1 LIGEIVSHY
10 KITAKLGEGGM
21 GVVYRA
27 EDTRL
32 GREVALK
39 FLPENV
45 VGDASYLE
53 RFQREARAA
62 SALNHP
68 AICTIYDIG
77 EHEGRPFIVMEL
89 MEGQTLDKSVQ
100 GTPMAIEK
108 GINIGAQLAD
118 ALDAAHERG
127 IVHRD
132 IKPANIFLTD
142 RGQPKILDFGLA
154 KVTAEK
160 GFDSGSAAPTD
171 ALEADLTRPGA
182 AIGTVSYMS
191 PEQARGE
198 DLDNRTDIF
207 SLGLVLYE
215 IATGQRAFSGNT
227 SALIFDAILHKAP
240 VAPVRLN
247 PEVPEGLEQIL
258 NKSLEKDR
266 NLRYQHASDLRA
278 DLERLRRDSDLSR
291 SAVDTASVSTPT
303 ATPGQPPVAE
313 VSATLSTTATSG
325 SGPAATPVSAVSSD
339 AQMAADLTKRH
350 WGKIVAAMALLIM
363 AAAAIAYLMVRS
375 PAPVE
380 SDATVRSLAV
390 LPFVNTSGDPETE
403 YLGEGIAESL
413 INSLTA
419 IPDLRVVSRS
429 SSFRFKDSDVSP
441 AQIGQELNVA
451 ALVTGRVTQR
461 GDELIIAAE
470 MVDTQR
476 DAQLWGERYTRPV
489 ADIFAIEEQIAF
501 AISDKLQ
508 VQLSGET
515 EQQITKR
522 QTEDT
527 EAYKLYLK
535 GRFHWNKRTP
545 EDIKKS
551 LDYFERALEIDPT
564 YALAWAGVADS
575 YTVGNGIYLG
585 ITQQESQAKS
595 MAAVKRALELDDTLA
610 EAHTTLADRLHYVD
624 WDWQGS
630 EREFKRAIELNPG
643 YATAYQWY
651 AELLGAWGRFDE
663 SIEAAKKAEQ
673 LDPLSPAM
681 PGSVAGA
688 YHAAGK
694 FDEAEGWY
702 LKALEMEPT
711 LDIALFQLAELYVST
726 GQFDDAV
733 KIWQRIYGF
742 WGLEDRAEELGRRYA
757 EEGQKAYWQTLLETP
772 APYEP
777 DDFYKAY
784 LYGGMGDM
792 DRAFELLDRAMD
804 QKLNGTTF
812 LGVWPSIDVLRGDP
826 RFEQAIARLE
836 RPPIPPH

>member
-1 LIGEIVSHY
+1 MIGETVSHY

-32 GREVALK
+32 GRQVALK
-39 FLPENV
+39 FLPEDV
-45 VGDASYLE
+45 AGDASYLE

-77 EHEGRPFIVMEL
+77 EHEGRPYIVMEL
-89 MEGQTLDKSVQ
+89 MEGQTLDKMVQ
-100 GTPMAIEK
+100 GAPLAIER
-108 GINIGAQLAD
+108 GIAIGAQLAD

-132 IKPANIFLTD
+132 IKPANIFLTN

-154 KVTAEK
+154 KVTTEK
-160 GFDSGSAAPTD
+160 GSDSGSAAPTD
-171 ALEADLTRPGA
+171 AIEADLTRPGA

-227 SALIFDAILHKAP
+227 SALIFDAILHKTP

-278 DLERLRRDSDLSR
+278 DLERLRRDTDLSR
-291 SAVDTASVSTPT
+291 SAVSSAPVAAPT
-303 ATPGQPPVAE
+303 AGATPPEA
-313 VSATLSTTATSG
+313 SAPAASSPSAIA
-325 SGPAATPVSAVSSD
+325 SGPDVGTTSISSASSD
-339 AQMAADLTKRH
+339 AQIAADLTKRH
-350 WGKIVAAMALLIM
+350 WGKIIAAMALLIA
-363 AAAAIAYLMVRS
+363 AAAAIAYFMTRA

-380 SDATVRSLAV
+380 TDAQIRSLAV
-390 LPFVNTSGDPETE
+390 LPFSNASGDPEAD

-441 AQIGQELNVA
+441 AQIGHELNVA

-470 MVDTQR
+470 MVDTQQ

-489 ADIFAIEEQIAF
+489 ADIFAIEEEIAF

-508 VQLSGET
+508 VELSGET
-515 EQQITKR
+515 EGKIAKR
-522 QTEDT
+522 QTEDA
-527 EAYKLYLK
+527 EAYRLYMK

-545 EDIKKS
+545 EDVQKA
-551 LDYFERALEIDPT
+551 LAFFEQALEIDPT

-585 ITQQESQAKS
+585 ITQQESQSKS
-595 MAAVKRALELDDTLA
+595 MAAVKRALELDDSLA

-624 WDWQGS
+624 WDWLGS
-630 EREFKRAIELNPG
+630 EREFKRAIEINPG
-643 YATAYQWY
+643 YATAHQWY
-651 AELLGAWGRFDE
+651 AELLCAWGRYGE
-663 SIEAAKKAEQ
+663 CLEAAQTAEK

-681 PGSVAGA
+681 PMVVASA
-688 YHAAGK
+688 FHSASR
-694 FDEAEGWY
+694 FDEAETWY
-702 LKALEMEPT
+702 LKSLEMEPE
-711 LDIALFQLAELYVST
+711 LDAALMQLAEVYVST
-726 GQFDDAV
+726 DRFDDAV
-733 KIWQRIYGF
+733 EIWQQIYRI
-742 WGLEDRAEELGRRYA
+742 WGLEDEAVKLGTSYA
-757 EEGQKAYWQTLLETP
+757 EEGPAGYWQTLLQTP
-772 APYEP
+772 DPYAP
-777 DDFYKAY
+777 DDNYKAY
-784 LYGGMGDM
+784 LCGGLGDI
-792 DRAFELLDRAMD
+792 DRAYRLLDRAMD
-804 QKLNGTTF
+804 QKTNGTSF
-812 LGVWPSIDVLRGDP
+812 LGNWPSMDVLRDDP
-826 RFEQAIARLE
+826 RFDQAIARLN
-836 RPPIPPH
+836 RPPIPAN